1 MGRATSMG
9 GGTLLACCCVVLGLV
24 SSAELNENSQ
34 DKFFCILKEKTNCN
48 EDVAAETEKVFT
60 SLGNH
65 YSSISE
71 ETRKIIEN
79 ENPSNFSSYVLS
91 SLHVN
96 LLSLLPDSYLQ
107 NITGSAVAEVIK
119 THIQNEAVVIK
130 YLALLNSRNQQ
141 KDFLESMVNVT
152 LPVTVQQ
159 KLASVMSTWLP
170 LDDWTAD
177 DFLSARDVGN
187 PVLAYLPAALLIN
200 VPDKTALK
208 FLLHLN
214 EWKGSD
220 PANKWSDKPESVK
233 RIWSYLSARE
243 LYPQPLE
250 MWTIRNLK
258 LEGFLLEGTTSDE
271 LKKLNLRHSDSLKL
285 ISELQLNKI
294 QVRTIFDMLYG
305 NLSEFSLENFDDVR
319 IFIPFLLPMHIQKF
333 VLGLAD
339 AVPLTNLVLKMD
351 DHSLPLVKQLF
362 EYHIA
367 KLVLEDKIENEYPES
382 WKQNI
387 SYISHFAFLLPKRAL
402 QSYSMDSLPIQI
414 LSRLATTKL
423 SRKQAELL
431 SGKNDPELLL
441 SLEGF
446 VKSVP
451 SSVISSLEI
460 GGLKQEM
467 LFNLITNIV
476 TAAHAQDVTYLP
488 VPTRMQILTVL
499 QKIRPYLA
507 ERSILESIYKSGNP
521 GHFFTFISPKELLE
535 IEKKLRGTLS
545 DVSFEHFAQDFS
557 GLPQNTEYPKDLQY
571 CWLQVLP
578 DYFLMKGKV
587 RGHSATADFTEEVE
601 RADTYA
607 IGGFVLGGLSPMII
621 SQAPDRFH
629 ILNAIGELS
638 PMELLQS
645 MNNENPTDYATLFV
659 EKHITGQTIELN
671 DLLNMGTLT
680 NFLKVSDINK
690 IQPKA
695 FKLFLEVVPQENKV
709 LCTSSIA
716 MEAWCNLI
724 NETFGAP
731 RLWSSS
737 SLASMGDLL
746 IVCPHTFL
754 LDVPETSWINA
765 IDVLTNTTY
774 YHKKGKFLGETSH
787 LSFIQMCLKFLKA
800 TDHGNY
806 LKSVKELMH
815 LYLIATQE
823 VLDKIIPAAHIVH
836 ANKAANTTKSHNV
849 KFHSVFGRVN
859 EQLTKIEVLNMDE
872 QNRTKRE
879 LGSSVAASSKNFNPQ
894 NEPGNSLRA
903 AVMKNAHETTEDSR
917 VKELGSS
924 PITEHSNV
932 EDEDSLSATDLQ
944 KVNIVSNLT
953 CVAIKASGIGAYLGL
968 KEEDIENMVNDET
981 EECLDIFGALDLGQ
995 RAQKVVWNTLGKAFL
1010 LTNLLDLGHLVKVMG
1025 MNDISEVKLN
1035 NKRFYMETIA
1045 ALGEEIDDPKLI
1057 RILATKWLIDNLNKT
1072 LPTEAV
1078 GALGN
1083 IICGLPTPTITDL
1096 LSKDRAFAKLLP
1108 VLRNIKGCPMMCL
1121 QDLAAVAVR
1130 NYGDPSTWS
1139 SEDISA
1145 LGVIMAGLNTRHWKS
1160 LKGTR
1165 GNFPLCG
1172 LTSRAVQCLP
1182 LNVIK
1187 DLTVE
1192 QVASLLPSAVSVSE
1206 DKFSVLPEQQKEILK
1221 KTLRRQERDVIN
1233 KSVCNFVL
1241 NIQTVIMLTILWF
1254 HLIF

>member
-995 RAQKVVWNTLGKAFL
+995 RAQKVVWNTLGK
-1010 LTNLLDLGHLVKVMG
+1010 
-1025 MNDISEVKLN
+1025 
-1035 NKRFYMETIA
+1035 
-1045 ALGEEIDDPKLI
+1045 
-1057 RILATKWLIDNLNKT
+1057 
-1072 LPTEAV
+1072 
-1078 GALGN
+1078 
-1083 IICGLPTPTITDL
+1083 
-1096 LSKDRAFAKLLP
+1096 
-1108 VLRNIKGCPMMCL
+1108 
-1121 QDLAAVAVR
+1121 DLAAVAVR